1 MRTKIRR
8 YVRVLLF
15 LLLGL
20 LLLYLITRGQNVE
33 LIIQELR
40 QANYFWVFLAM
51 ICAIVSHFLRAVRWN
66 RLIRTMGYKT
76 KPFQTFYA
84 VMTGYLA
91 NLAIP
96 RMGEI
101 TRCVTLSKASKTPFN
116 ALAGTVVAERVFDFF
131 TMMAIV
137 VFTIVF
143 QFNFLRSFIRQT
155 FVDPVIQKSADN
167 WSLLA
172 IVTAIAILLFAGLI
186 VFVRHKRRNSKNA
199 LFFLKIQ
206 RHLKGFINGIK
217 TIKRM
222 KGKGW
227 FVFHTILIWGLY
239 YMTVYLCFYAIP
251 ATSHLSP
258 VAGLTLLAVGSLG
271 ILAPVPG
278 GIGTYHF
285 LTIITLRELYHIAG
299 EPATSYAYITH
310 ATQIVV
316 NIVAG
321 TISWIILSLQQKTKQ
336 HVQQTPTSDTKN
348 PANGST
354 GKIATDD
361 SLLAL

>member
-1 MRTKIRR
+1 MRRKIRR

-15 LLLGL
+15 LSLGL
-20 LLLYLITRGQNVE
+20 LLLYLITRGQNAE
-33 LIIQELR
+33 LISQELR
-40 QANYFWVFLAM
+40 QANYTWIFLAM
-51 ICAIVSHFLRAVRWN
+51 GCAIISHFLRAVRWN
-66 RLIRTMGYKT
+66 RLIRTMGYQT

-84 VMTGYLA
+84 VMTGYLT
-91 NLAIP
+91 NLAVP

-137 VFTIVF
+137 FFTIVF

-155 FVDPVIQKSADN
+155 FVDPIIHKGTEN
-167 WSLLA
+167 WIPLA
-172 IVTAIAILLFAGLI
+172 IAAAIGLLLVTGLI
-186 VFVRHKRRNSKNA
+186 FFIRKRQANPKKHP
-199 LFFLKIQ
+199 FFLKVQ
-206 RHLKGFINGIK
+206 RHLQGFVNGVK

-222 KGKGW
+222 RGKGW
-227 FVFHTILIWGLY
+227 FILHTILIWGLY
-239 YMTVYLCFYAIP
+239 YMTVYLCFFAIP
-251 ATSHLSP
+251 ATSHLTP
-258 VAGLTLLAVGSLG
+258 IAGLTLLAVGSLG

-285 LTIITLRELYHIAG
+285 LTIITLRELYNIAG

-310 ATQIVV
+310 ATQIIV

-336 HVQQTPTSDTKN
+336 D
-348 PANGST
+348 A
-354 GKIATDD
+354 
-361 SLLAL
+361 